1 MPTGQPPPTEYE
13 RIVAQLAQTLRS
25 ERAKRRLSRYEL
37 AQRAE
42 LSERYLAQLESGLA
56 NPSLTVLTRLAEALN
71 LGLLELLDVAALA
84 TPTQA
89 EYLIERLQYRLA
101 ARHLGIDLVGLRG
114 AGKTTLGQLLAARLG
129 WRFFRLTELITERTQ
144 IPLVEL
150 FSLGGDAAFR
160 RLELETLQQLIDT
173 SDEQF
178 IIEIGGGLV
187 TNRPAY
193 ELLRRHWITVWLST
207 SPDEHMQRV
216 IAQGDVRPM
225 HGNARAMDELRAILN
240 ERTRF
245 YEEAELHLSTSNQR
259 LDTSLNALEE
269 LVRQYL
275 ANDNSDLHPPT
286 SFEATNANKATTID

>member
-89 EYLIERLQYRLA
+89 EYLIERLQSRLA
-101 ARHLGIDLVGLRG
+101 ARHLGIALVGLRG
-114 AGKTTLGQLLAARLG
+114 AGKTTLGRLLADRLG